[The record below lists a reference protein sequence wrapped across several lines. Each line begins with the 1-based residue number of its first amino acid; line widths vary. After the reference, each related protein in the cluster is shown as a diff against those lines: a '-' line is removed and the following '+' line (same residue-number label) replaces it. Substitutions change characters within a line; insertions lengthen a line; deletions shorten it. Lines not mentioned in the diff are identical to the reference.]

1 MSSTHRWAVAVASA
15 LALAAPV
22 YAQQDAP
29 IDAGQSLLTSSLLAS
44 PPLIYSLFA
53 PTLGSSQLGLQSAY
67 AEVGAPVVQSSR
79 SGRDQDVV
87 MMIVGGAA
95 LVVGAVIDGDAGTI
109 IMIGGGAVGLLGLY
123 RYLS

>member
-1 MSSTHRWAVAVASA
+1 MSSTQRWAVAVAAA

-22 YAQQDAP
+22 YAQNASVDT
-29 IDAGQSLLTSSLLAS
+29 GQALLTPSLLSSPILS
-44 PPLIYSLFA
+44 PSLFA
-53 PTLGSSQLGLQSAY
+53 PTLGSPRLGLDSAE
-67 AEVGAPVVQSSR
+67 ATVVAPVVQSRPRES
-79 SGRDQDVV
+79 QNVV

-109 IMIGGGAVGLLGLY
+109 IMIGGGAVGLIGLY